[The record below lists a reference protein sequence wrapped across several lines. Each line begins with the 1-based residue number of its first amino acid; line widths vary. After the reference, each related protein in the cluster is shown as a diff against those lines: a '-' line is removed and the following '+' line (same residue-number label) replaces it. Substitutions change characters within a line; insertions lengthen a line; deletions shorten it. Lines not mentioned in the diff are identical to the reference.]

1 MILLSWA
8 ALADYLQEH
17 PNGFWPWL
25 STFRTAVRACPQ
37 NPKMDCLSLTLPLLQ
52 TQPQHF
58 CILRQCKLQENKRI
72 PKTGLW
78 KYQPEMSVCTDIQKN
93 ISLPKSQSWYSG
105 ILPPLSHCSQ
115 ARTWKLTGQKAGVQD
130 RVWTPAA
137 AESIFVFFFFCLAWL
152 QDNNPHGVPI

>member
-78 KYQPEMSVCTDIQKN
+78 KYQPEHVHWHSKKY
-93 ISLPKSQSWYSG
+93 ISAKVTIMVFWDTSPTLPL
-105 ILPPLSHCSQ
+105 LPGTYMKAHWSKG
-115 ARTWKLTGQKAGVQD
+115 WGTGQGVNSSSS
-130 RVWTPAA
+130 WKHLC
-137 AESIFVFFFFCLAWL
+137 FFFF
-152 QDNNPHGVPI
+152 V